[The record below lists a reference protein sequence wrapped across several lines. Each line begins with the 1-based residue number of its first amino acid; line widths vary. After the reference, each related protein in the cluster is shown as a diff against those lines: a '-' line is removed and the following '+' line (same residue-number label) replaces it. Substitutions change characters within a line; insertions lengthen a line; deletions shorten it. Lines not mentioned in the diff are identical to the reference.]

1 MVYRDNK
8 FIRIELDQENN
19 VALVKSKSFLNDKE
33 YQRSWYAL
41 ADLLLEHQINK
52 LLIDDQETKVVS
64 LKSTEW
70 LMQNILPKLIANLDG
85 LKAAIVPPEDIF
97 YQVSI
102 KTLQG
107 QVDNNPNLSDKINI
121 RWFEQPD
128 EGFTWLKEN

>member
-8 FIRIELDQENN
+8 FIRIELDQDNH
-19 VALVKSKSFLNDKE
+19 VALVKSKSFINDKE

-52 LLIDDQETKVVS
+52 LLIDDQDTKVIS
-64 LKSTEW
+64 LKSIEW
-70 LMQNILPKLIANLDG
+70 LMQNIVPKLMASFTDI
-85 LKAAIVPPEDIF
+85 KAAIVPPEDIF

-102 KTLQG
+102 KSLQG

-121 RWFEQPD
+121 KWFEQPD
-128 EGFTWLKEN
+128 EGFTWLQEN

>member
-19 VALVKSKSFLNDKE
+19 VVLVKSKSFLNDKE

-52 LLIDDQETKVVS
+52 LLIDDQDTKVVS

-70 LMQNILPKLIANLDG
+70 LMQNILPKLIANLNG

-121 RWFEQPD
+121 KWFEQAD
-128 EGFTWLKEN
+128 EGFTWLQEN